1 MITTFAN
8 GIRRFYTFA
17 KRKRYYTYLLA
28 LVINN
33 LSDIQILHLTEI
45 LCRITEKFD
54 KTFVFHQISQLDL
67 EIIHNSREICIITN
81 FIYRNIYITHIH
93 IYIYIYIYIYYIYYI
108 LYIMYIIYYI
118 FTIFTR
124 WSCMAFS
131 MVFWKSNERK
141 HKSSIVKSSGCEKLL
156 GIKIYS
162 KPSFLMNMIK
172 IFGKELARNCEH

>member
-1 MITTFAN
+1 MQNNRKIWQKF
-8 GIRRFYTFA
+8 RF
-17 KRKRYYTYLLA
+17 
-28 LVINN
+28 
-33 LSDIQILHLTEI
+33 LSDFPIG
-45 LCRITEKFD
+45 
-54 KTFVFHQISQLDL
+54 L
-67 EIIHNSREICIITN
+67 EIIHKSRDICITTN

-93 IYIYIYIYIYYIYYI
+93 IYIYIYIYYIYYI

-162 KPSFLMNMIK
+162 KPSFLMNMFK